1 MKRHYVC
8 RVDLKFHSS
17 VRVTPIFLLLCF
29 ILLSPIAGFTQ
40 NSLSKKE
47 VKAQELAA
55 NASRFFIEGEKAF
68 VLGDLEK
75 AYQYLAK
82 ASEFAPEEPAISFKL
97 AEVLLKNNQAQKA
110 LSYALKAAAGNPE
123 NLYYVLLVA
132 EIYTSLKQP
141 LLAATLLEKLTTG
154 SSKNQQ
160 YNLELASIYLSANEF
175 DKALVALDRAE
186 AYYGVREAFTF
197 QKQRIYLR
205 KDQLEKAG
213 EEGEKLIASF
223 PGNPNYVLALV
234 EILYNNAKLDQ
245 AIQLVQTEIAK
256 YPNQPELQL
265 AAYTLYLE
273 KGQIAQANAFLLE
286 AIASPDLAPPSKAA
300 AFQGL
305 LQELKTAERDKLL
318 DKLELL
324 LMDIHPEDATVLE
337 AIGNRRK
344 SENKLGEALVL
355 YKKSIA
361 IQPKN
366 EKVLEE
372 VIVNAFETGDNY
384 EEVARYTSIAI
395 DEFPESAEFW
405 FYEGVILSGQK
416 KDSLA
421 VQALETALQLNEGKN
436 QQLAQV
442 AYSTLGNSQYQMGDQ
457 AAAFLNFEKALAINP
472 NDEQVLNNYAYF
484 LALAGQELEKALDM
498 AQRVVKKHP
507 KNATYLDTLAWVLYQ
522 LKRYPE
528 AALHIA
534 EAIKIEKEPSG
545 VLMEHYG
552 DILYR
557 LGKVEEAVGWW
568 KKAKESPEGS
578 ESLPQKIIDK
588 QIHD

>member
-8 RVDLKFHSS
+8 IGHLKFHSS
-17 VRVTPIFLLLCF
+17 VRVTPIFLLLCLVF
-29 ILLSPIAGFTQ
+29 LGPIAGFTQ

-55 NASRFFIEGEKAF
+55 NASRFFIEGEKAL
-68 VLGDLEK
+68 VLGDFEKAFRYLEK
-75 AYQYLAK
+75 AR
-82 ASEFAPEEPAISFKL
+82 EFAPEEPAISYKL
-97 AEVLLKNNQAQKA
+97 AEVLLKNSQAEKA
-110 LSYALKAAAGNPE
+110 LPYALKAAAGDPE
-123 NLYYVLLVA
+123 NLYYALLVA

-141 LLAATLLEKLTTG
+141 LLAASLLEKLTTG
-154 SSKNQQ
+154 STKNQQ
-160 YNLELASIYLSANEF
+160 YNLELASIYLNANEF

-205 KDQLEKAG
+205 KDQLGKAV

-223 PGNPNYVLALV
+223 PGNPNYVLSLV
-234 EILYNNAKLDQ
+234 EILFNNAKLDQ
-245 AIQLVQTEIAK
+245 AIQLVRAEITK

-265 AAYTLYLE
+265 AAYSLYLE

-286 AIASPDLAPPSKAA
+286 AIASPDLAPASKAG
-300 AFQGL
+300 AFQGV
-305 LQELKTAERDKLL
+305 LQEMKTEERNKLL

-324 LMDIHPEDATVLE
+324 LNELHPEDPTVLE

-344 SENKLGEALVL
+344 ADNKLGEALVL
-355 YKKSIA
+355 YKKSLA
-361 IQPKN
+361 LQPKN
-366 EKVLEE
+366 KKLLEE
-372 VIVNAFETGDNY
+372 VIVNSFDAGDNY
-384 EEVARYTSIAI
+384 AEVARYTGIAI

-421 VQALETALQLNEGKN
+421 VQALETALRLNEEKN
-436 QQLAQV
+436 PQLAQV
-442 AYSTLGNSQYQMGDQ
+442 AYSTLGNSQYELGDQ
-457 AAAFLNFEKALAINP
+457 VAAFQNFEKALALNP
-472 NDEQVLNNYAYF
+472 TDEQVLNNYAYF

-522 LKRYPE
+522 LKRYSE
-528 AALHIA
+528 AALHLD
-534 EAIKIEKEPSG
+534 EAIKIEKTPSG

-552 DILYR
+552 DVLFR

-568 KKAKESPEGS
+568 KKAKERPEGS
-578 ESLPQKIIDK
+578 DSLAQKINDR

>member
-1 MKRHYVC
+1 MKRDYVC
-8 RVDLKFHSS
+8 IGHLKFHSS
-17 VRVTPIFLLLCF
+17 VRVTPIFLLLCLVF
-29 ILLSPIAGFTQ
+29 LGPIAGFTQ

-55 NASRFFIEGEKAF
+55 NASRFFIEGEKAL
-68 VLGDLEK
+68 VLGDFEKAFRYLEK
-75 AYQYLAK
+75 AR
-82 ASEFAPEEPAISFKL
+82 EFAPEEPAISYKL
-97 AEVLLKNNQAQKA
+97 AEVLLKNSQAEKA
-110 LSYALKAAAGNPE
+110 LPYALKAAAGDPE
-123 NLYYVLLVA
+123 NLYYALLVA

-141 LLAATLLEKLTTG
+141 LLAASLLEKLTTG
-154 SSKNQQ
+154 STKNQQ
-160 YNLELASIYLSANEF
+160 YNLELASIYLNANEF

-205 KDQLEKAG
+205 KDQLGKAV

-223 PGNPNYVLALV
+223 PGNPNYVLSLV
-234 EILYNNAKLDQ
+234 EILFNNAKLDQ
-245 AIQLVQTEIAK
+245 AIQLVRAEITK

-265 AAYTLYLE
+265 AAYSLYLE

-286 AIASPDLAPPSKAA
+286 AIASPDLAPASKAG
-300 AFQGL
+300 AFQGV
-305 LQELKTAERDKLL
+305 LQEMKTEERNKLL

-324 LMDIHPEDATVLE
+324 LNELHPEDPTVLE

-344 SENKLGEALVL
+344 ADNKLGEALVL
-355 YKKSIA
+355 YKKSLA
-361 IQPKN
+361 LQPKN
-366 EKVLEE
+366 EKLLEE
-372 VIVNAFETGDNY
+372 VIVNSFDAGDNY
-384 EEVARYTSIAI
+384 AEVARYTGIAI

-421 VQALETALQLNEGKN
+421 VQALETALRLNEEKN
-436 QQLAQV
+436 PQLAQV
-442 AYSTLGNSQYQMGDQ
+442 AYSTLGNSQYELGDQ
-457 AAAFLNFEKALAINP
+457 VAAFQNFEKALALNP
-472 NDEQVLNNYAYF
+472 TDEQVLNNYAYF

-522 LKRYPE
+522 LKRYSE
-528 AALHIA
+528 AALHLD
-534 EAIKIEKEPSG
+534 EAIKIEKTPSG

-552 DILYR
+552 DVLFR

-578 ESLPQKIIDK
+578 DSLAQKINDR

>member
-8 RVDLKFHSS
+8 IGHLKFHSS
-17 VRVTPIFLLLCF
+17 VRVIPIFLLLCLVF
-29 ILLSPIAGFTQ
+29 LGPTAGFTQ
-40 NSLSKKE
+40 NYLSKKE

-55 NASRFFIEGEKAF
+55 NASRFFIEGEKAL
-68 VLGDLEK
+68 VLGDFEKAFRYLEK
-75 AYQYLAK
+75 AR
-82 ASEFAPEEPAISFKL
+82 EFAPEEPAISYKL
-97 AEVLLKNNQAQKA
+97 AEVLLKNSQAEKA
-110 LSYALKAAAGNPE
+110 LSYALKAAAGDPE

-141 LLAATLLEKLTTG
+141 LLAASLLEKLTTG
-154 SSKNQQ
+154 STKNQQ
-160 YNLELASIYLSANEF
+160 YNLELASIYLNANEF

-205 KDQLEKAG
+205 KDQLGKAV

-223 PGNPNYVLALV
+223 PGNPNYVLSLV
-234 EILYNNAKLDQ
+234 EILFNNAKLDQ
-245 AIQLVQTEIAK
+245 AIQLVRAEITK

-265 AAYTLYLE
+265 AAYSLYLE

-286 AIASPDLAPPSKAA
+286 AIASPDLAPASKAG
-300 AFQGL
+300 AFQGV
-305 LQELKTAERDKLL
+305 LQEMKTEERNKLL

-324 LMDIHPEDATVLE
+324 LNELHPEDPTVLE

-344 SENKLGEALVL
+344 ADNKLGEALVL
-355 YKKSIA
+355 YKKSLA
-361 IQPKN
+361 LQPKN
-366 EKVLEE
+366 EKLLEE
-372 VIVNAFETGDNY
+372 VIVNSFDAGDNY
-384 EEVARYTSIAI
+384 AEVARYTGIAI

-421 VQALETALQLNEGKN
+421 VQALETALRLNEEKN
-436 QQLAQV
+436 PQLAQV
-442 AYSTLGNSQYQMGDQ
+442 AYSTLGNSQYELGDQ
-457 AAAFLNFEKALAINP
+457 VAAFQNFEKALALNP
-472 NDEQVLNNYAYF
+472 TDEQVLNNYAYF

-522 LKRYPE
+522 LKRYSE
-528 AALHIA
+528 AALHLD
-534 EAIKIEKEPSG
+534 EAIKIEKTPSG

-552 DILYR
+552 DVLFR

-578 ESLPQKIIDK
+578 DSLAQKINDR

>member
-1 MKRHYVC
+1 
-8 RVDLKFHSS
+8 
-17 VRVTPIFLLLCF
+17 
-29 ILLSPIAGFTQ
+29 
-40 NSLSKKE
+40 
-47 VKAQELAA
+47 
-55 NASRFFIEGEKAF
+55 
-68 VLGDLEK
+68 
-75 AYQYLAK
+75 
-82 ASEFAPEEPAISFKL
+82 
-97 AEVLLKNNQAQKA
+97 
-110 LSYALKAAAGNPE
+110 
-123 NLYYVLLVA
+123 
-132 EIYTSLKQP
+132 
-141 LLAATLLEKLTTG
+141 
-154 SSKNQQ
+154 
-160 YNLELASIYLSANEF
+160 LELASIYLSANEF

-205 KDQLEKAG
+205 KDQLEKAV

-273 KGQIAQANAFLLE
+273 KGQIAQANTFLLE

-318 DKLELL
+318 DKLEVLL
-324 LMDIHPEDATVLE
+324 KELHNEDPTVLE

-355 YKKSIA
+355 YKKSLA
-361 IQPKN
+361 LQPKN
-366 EKVLEE
+366 EKLLEE
-372 VIVNAFETGDNY
+372 VIVNSFETGDNY

-421 VQALETALQLNEGKN
+421 VQALETALRLNAEKNPQLS
-436 QQLAQV
+436 QV
-442 AYSTLGNSQYQMGDQ
+442 AYSTLGNSQYELGDQ
-457 AAAFLNFEKALAINP
+457 AAAFQNFEKALALNP
-472 NDEQVLNNYAYF
+472 TDEQVLNNYAYF

-522 LKRYPE
+522 LKRYSE
-528 AALHIA
+528 AALHLD
-534 EAIKIEKEPSG
+534 EAIKIEKAPSG

-578 ESLPQKIIDK
+578 DSLAQKIKD
-588 QIHD
+588 QRIHD

>member
-8 RVDLKFHSS
+8 IGHLKFHSS
-17 VRVTPIFLLLCF
+17 VRVTPIFLLLCLVF
-29 ILLSPIAGFTQ
+29 LGPTAGFTQ

-47 VKAQELAA
+47 IKAQELAA
-55 NASRFFIEGEKAF
+55 NASRFFIEGEKAL
-68 VLGDLEK
+68 VLGDFEKAFRYLEK
-75 AYQYLAK
+75 AR
-82 ASEFAPEEPAISFKL
+82 EFAPEEPAISYKL
-97 AEVLLKNNQAQKA
+97 AEVLLKNSQAEKA
-110 LSYALKAAAGNPE
+110 LPYALKAAAGDPE
-123 NLYYVLLVA
+123 NLYYALLVA

-141 LLAATLLEKLTTG
+141 LLAASLLEKLTTG
-154 SSKNQQ
+154 STKNQQ
-160 YNLELASIYLSANEF
+160 YNLELASIYLNANEF

-205 KDQLEKAG
+205 KDQLGKAV

-223 PGNPNYVLALV
+223 PGNPNYLLSLV
-234 EILYNNAKLDQ
+234 EILFNNAKLDQ
-245 AIQLVQTEIAK
+245 AIQLVRAEITK

-265 AAYTLYLE
+265 AAYSLYLE

-286 AIASPDLAPPSKAA
+286 AIASPDLAPASKAG
-300 AFQGL
+300 AFQGV
-305 LQELKTAERDKLL
+305 LQEMKTEERNKLL
-318 DKLELL
+318 DKLELRL
-324 LMDIHPEDATVLE
+324 NELHPEDPTVLE

-344 SENKLGEALVL
+344 ADNKLGEALVL
-355 YKKSIA
+355 YKKSLA
-361 IQPKN
+361 LQPKN
-366 EKVLEE
+366 EKLLEE
-372 VIVNAFETGDNY
+372 VIVNSFDAGDNY
-384 EEVARYTSIAI
+384 AEVARYTGIAI

-421 VQALETALQLNEGKN
+421 VQALETALRLNEEKN
-436 QQLAQV
+436 PQLAQV
-442 AYSTLGNSQYQMGDQ
+442 AYSTLGNSQYELGDQ
-457 AAAFLNFEKALAINP
+457 VAAFQNFEKALALNP
-472 NDEQVLNNYAYF
+472 TDEQVLNNYAYF

-522 LKRYPE
+522 LKMYSE
-528 AALHIA
+528 AALHLD
-534 EAIKIEKEPSG
+534 EAIKIEKTPSG

-552 DILYR
+552 DVLFR

-578 ESLPQKIIDK
+578 DSLAQKINDR

>member
-8 RVDLKFHSS
+8 IGHLKFHSS
-17 VRVTPIFLLLCF
+17 VRVTPIFLLLCLVF
-29 ILLSPIAGFTQ
+29 LGPIAGFTQ

-55 NASRFFIEGEKAF
+55 NASRFFIEGEKAL
-68 VLGDLEK
+68 VLGDFEKAFRYLEK
-75 AYQYLAK
+75 AR
-82 ASEFAPEEPAISFKL
+82 EFAPEEPAISYKL
-97 AEVLLKNNQAQKA
+97 AEVLLKNSQAEKA
-110 LSYALKAAAGNPE
+110 LPYALKAAAGDPE
-123 NLYYVLLVA
+123 NLYYALLVA

-141 LLAATLLEKLTTG
+141 LLAASLLEKLTTG
-154 SSKNQQ
+154 STKNQQ
-160 YNLELASIYLSANEF
+160 YNLELASIYLNANEF

-186 AYYGVREAFTF
+186 AYYGVREAFNF

-205 KDQLEKAG
+205 KDQLGKAV

-223 PGNPNYVLALV
+223 PGNPNYVLSLV
-234 EILYNNAKLDQ
+234 EILFNNAKLDQ
-245 AIQLVQTEIAK
+245 AIQLVRAEITK

-265 AAYTLYLE
+265 AAYSLYLE

-286 AIASPDLAPPSKAA
+286 AIASPDLAPASKAG
-300 AFQGL
+300 AFQGV
-305 LQELKTAERDKLL
+305 LQEMKTEERNKLL

-324 LMDIHPEDATVLE
+324 LNELHPEDPTVLE

-344 SENKLGEALVL
+344 ADNKLGEALVL
-355 YKKSIA
+355 YKKSLA
-361 IQPKN
+361 LQPKN
-366 EKVLEE
+366 EKLLEE
-372 VIVNAFETGDNY
+372 VIVNSFDAGDNY
-384 EEVARYTSIAI
+384 AEVARYTGIAI

-421 VQALETALQLNEGKN
+421 VQALETALRLNEEKN
-436 QQLAQV
+436 PQLAQV
-442 AYSTLGNSQYQMGDQ
+442 AYSTLGNSQYELGDQ
-457 AAAFLNFEKALAINP
+457 VAAFQNFEKALALNP
-472 NDEQVLNNYAYF
+472 TDEQVLNNYAYF

-522 LKRYPE
+522 LKRYSE
-528 AALHIA
+528 AALHLD
-534 EAIKIEKEPSG
+534 EAIKIEKTPSG

-552 DILYR
+552 DVLFR

-578 ESLPQKIIDK
+578 DSLAQKINDR